1 MPRNIEIKARVKDLD
16 EVKRIASGLSGTD
29 GEIIKQRDVFF
40 QLDSGKEWNFGA
52 VQIILDILGP
62 FVKVSQQPFFPSSKC
77 LFKCF
82 LKINIIVIKVF
93 HN

>member
-40 QLDSGKEWNFGA
+40 QLDSGKELNL
-52 VQIILDILGP
+52 VTIQIILDILGA
-62 FVKVSQQPFFPSSKC
+62 FIKVSQQPFVLLQNDYFNA
-77 LFKCF
+77 F
-82 LKINIIVIKVF
+82 
-93 HN
+93 